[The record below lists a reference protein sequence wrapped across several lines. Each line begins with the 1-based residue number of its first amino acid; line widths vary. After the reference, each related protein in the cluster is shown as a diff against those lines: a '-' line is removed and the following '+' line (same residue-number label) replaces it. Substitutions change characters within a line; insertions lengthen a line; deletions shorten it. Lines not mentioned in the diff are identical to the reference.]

1 MARFDRAIA
10 TAERL
15 IDRNGQLVQWRTY
28 ADGAPSDASK
38 PWKPGQGGE
47 TNSDVVICFLPLDKE
62 SRELFRYLRG
72 TNDVPTGFLQ
82 GLMKGN
88 IAFVPA
94 LNDVVVRDGEMLRIR
109 SIELLSPNGQKVLYT
124 VEFET

>member
-15 IDRNGQLVQWRTY
+15 INRNGQLVQWRSY
-28 ADGAPSDASK
+28 ADGAPPDTSK

-47 TNSDVVICFLPLDKE
+47 TNTDVVICFLPQDKE

-88 IAFVPA
+88 ISFVPA
-94 LNDVVVRDGEMLRIR
+94 LSDVVVRDGEIMRIR

-124 VEFET
+124 VELET